1 MAILKIAKVL
11 QHIGSKIISVLKR
24 EVEGVATSQ
33 QNVTNKLACAFA
45 LPG

>member
-1 MAILKIAKVL
+1 MIFMIAMVL

-24 EVEGVATSQ
+24 EVEGIATNHQ
-33 QNVTNKLACAFA
+33 HFTNKLACAFA